1 MGRTH
6 DGQDHKRWLRMFT
19 MARGCSSK
27 VYFGR
32 QPKIEDIR
40 NQIEAFAPCILD
52 YALAR
57 ICQYKQAASIAI

>member
-1 MGRTH
+1 MM
-6 DGQDHKRWLRMFT
+6 DKIIIVV
-19 MARGCSSK
+19 AN
-27 VYFGR
+27 VYYGEGLFIEGIFGR

-57 ICQYKQAASIAI
+57 ICQYNQAASIAI